1 MCVYDRLA
9 YLCVGSGLSVS
20 EVGLKKIW
28 EEITR
33 PQPAIFFAALS
44 KRKMRNRH
52 RERPAGRA
60 CCFVTAPCYRW
71 VSCLCSV
78 DVCVHLWLAFVIYRS
93 FTMTSVACGWFFF
106 QRFSLLC
113 DLQKKNC
120 FVGTPTWFTL
130 VDADLVQTEKYRKC
144 SRCWE

>member
-1 MCVYDRLA
+1 
-9 YLCVGSGLSVS
+9 
-20 EVGLKKIW
+20 
-28 EEITR
+28 
-33 PQPAIFFAALS
+33 
-44 KRKMRNRH
+44 MRNRH

-113 DLQKKNC
+113 DLQKKT
-120 FVGTPTWFTL
+120 VLLVPPLGLPWLMQTWFKLKNIGTVAGAGNKLAAHPHVL
-130 VDADLVQTEKYRKC
+130 VRMRARLGGGLQ
-144 SRCWE
+144 